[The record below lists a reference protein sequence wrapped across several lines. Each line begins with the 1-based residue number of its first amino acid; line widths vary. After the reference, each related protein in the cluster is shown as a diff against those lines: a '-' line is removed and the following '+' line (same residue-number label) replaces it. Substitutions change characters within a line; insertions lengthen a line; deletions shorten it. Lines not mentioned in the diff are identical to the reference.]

1 MDLLKTALAAAIL
14 CTAAE
19 SSIFGANRWGFGP
32 VAGVNMSGA
41 DLGGPQDQGIMGWAL
56 GGRVELGMN
65 RLLSLSTDPM
75 LVRTGAEFEP
85 ESGGDP
91 FSARGQFYMVE
102 VPMFLKARMSLFN
115 VGLYA
120 FAGPNAT
127 ILYGASGQLDRNR
140 PLNGNDA
147 SWGGL
152 SGDIG
157 AGTAFGVAPLVEIT
171 ADARYSHG
179 FTDMLNQGIG
189 DVDYWR
195 SRDLRLVLG
204 VMLHGG

>member
-19 SSIFGANRWGFGP
+19 SSVFGANRWGFGP
-32 VAGVNMSGA
+32 VAGLNVSGA
-41 DLGGPQDQGIMGWAL
+41 DLGGPEDRGIMGWAL
-56 GGRVELGMN
+56 GGRLELGMN
-65 RLLSLSTDPM
+65 RILSLSTDPM
-75 LVRTGAEFEP
+75 LIRTGAEFSTTSE
-85 ESGGDP
+85 GDP
-91 FSARGQFYMVE
+91 FDARGQFYMVE
-102 VPMFLKARMSLFN
+102 VPMFLKARMNVFN
-115 VGLYA
+115 LGLYA

-127 ILYGASGQLDRNR
+127 FLYGTSGQVERDRS
-140 PLNGNDA
+140 LSSSDG
-147 SWGGL
+147 SWGGV

-157 AGTAFGVAPLVEIT
+157 AGTAIGVAPLVEVT

-189 DVDYWR
+189 DAEQWR
-195 SRDLRLVLG
+195 ARDLRVVLG